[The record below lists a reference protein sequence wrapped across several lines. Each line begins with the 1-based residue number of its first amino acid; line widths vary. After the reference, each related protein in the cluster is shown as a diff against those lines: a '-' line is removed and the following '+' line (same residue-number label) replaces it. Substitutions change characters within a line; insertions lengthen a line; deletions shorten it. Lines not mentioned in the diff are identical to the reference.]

1 MDCLGCPNLVSQEDV
16 EWASA
21 FSSVLLFVCAVIA
34 CAIFFAAINE
44 GTSECRIAGEVD
56 VDIAGKNVAVR
67 VALLALITFA
77 GPQLVATWTRLLVAS
92 PPPLK
97 YLSTGAPT
105 CTE

>member
-16 EWASA
+16 EWSYA
-21 FSSVLLFVCAVIA
+21 FSSVLLCVCGVIA

-77 GPQLVATWTRLLVAS
+77 GPQLVATWTRLLVADLR
-92 PPPLK
+92 PVK
-97 YLSTGAPT
+97 YMSTGAPT
-105 CTE
+105 GTD